1 MTDAER
7 HQTESTDT
15 DPATSNPSSANP
27 ATSNPQ
33 PAPQQYVVVDRF
45 SKNFFQIVPFF
56 LLAVLCAAVLL
67 VILVLLMDAR
77 SYHEPDFVRTLT
89 DGRYEM
95 LVYDPSNASWLRPGP
110 GEDNFARPGY
120 AYLLLRTDADV
131 LSKLESLNGKGFRF
145 VPLDDLD
152 EEDLWGR
159 ARFRSTKGILKEIG
173 PHAEVPLEGE
183 CRAFLSEGD
192 RENTY
197 VCWFPETKLL
207 LQIKSD
213 WWKRRYADEK
223 EQDDSRP

>member
-1 MTDAER
+1 MPSSDKP
-7 HQTESTDT
+7 SS
-15 DPATSNPSSANP
+15 DPAKPSHDGVASGNP
-27 ATSNPQ
+27 AS
-33 PAPQQYVVVDRF
+33 APQRYVVVDRF

-131 LSKLESLNGKGFRF
+131 LSKLESMNGKGYHF
-145 VPLDDLD
+145 VPLDELD
-152 EEDLWGR
+152 EKDLWGR

-207 LQIKSD
+207 LLIKSD

-223 EQDDSRP
+223 EQEPSQR